1 MFTIILASHKNLAK
15 GMKETTEYIIGPAPF
30 IKVMNAYSED
40 EYDIVKD
47 SARILEGTQKV
58 IVVTDVLGGSVN
70 NHWMNYV
77 YENKLSKKVT
87 IIAGMTLSL
96 VMELSANI
104 NDPKLNEKL
113 SAIIEGSKESIVNCS
128 ELMEVEGN
136 D

>member
-1 MFTIILASHKNLAK
+1 MYTIILASHKNLAK

-30 IKVMNAYSED
+30 IKVMAAYTDD
-40 EYDIVKD
+40 EYDIMKETTTL
-47 SARILEGTQKV
+47 LEGTDKV
-58 IVVTDVLGGSVN
+58 LVITDILGGSVN

-96 VMELSANI
+96 IMELSANI
-104 NDPKLNEKL
+104 GDPKLNEKL
-113 SAIIEGSKESIVNCS
+113 SLIIDGSRQSIINCS
-128 ELMEVEGN
+128 ALMEEEDN